1 MQNNSDNFT
10 LTAKQTRSI
19 GYILTSKTLGDAAHG
34 AGVSERT
41 LYTWLKIPEYRTAL
55 REAEKQT
62 VENATRRLIAG
73 QNAAL
78 DTLEALITKARNEG
92 VRRASAMDW
101 LNMVLRFRDMA
112 EIDERLTA
120 LEQAVAHGK

>member
-10 LTAKQTRSI
+10 LTAKQARSI
-19 GYILTSKTLGDAAHG
+19 GYILTSKTLGDAAKG
-34 AGVSERT
+34 TGVSERT

-101 LNMVLRFRDMA
+101 LNMVLKFRDMA
-112 EIDERLTA
+112 EIDERLNA
-120 LEQAVAHGK
+120 LEQAGKNGK

>member
-1 MQNNSDNFT
+1 MQINSDNFT
-10 LTAKQTRSI
+10 LTAKQARSI
-19 GYILTSKTLGDAAHG
+19 GYILTSKTLGDAAKG
-34 AGVSERT
+34 TGVSERT

-101 LNMVLRFRDMA
+101 LNMVLKFRDMA

-120 LEQAVAHGK
+120 LEQAVKNGK

>member
-10 LTAKQTRSI
+10 LTAKQARSI
-19 GYILTSKTLGDAAHG
+19 GYILTSKTLGDAAHS